1 MKLNINGKNALI
13 TGGANGIGEAISNDL
28 AKAGVNIFVTTRS
41 RRNILKLKKKL
52 QKYNVKVDGVIIDFL
67 KKNYLKK
74 IKKFLKSKK
83 IDILVNNAGHN
94 LNITNPYCRKKDW
107 YNVLELNFFNSVN
120 LCNYLIPKMKKNGWG
135 RIVNITSCAGLENMG
150 PVTYGVAKSALTAY
164 TRTMGRIL
172 ATEAKNVVMSAVFP
186 GVVKTKGGHWDKIL
200 KNDPKRAKKYLK
212 ERMPLGRFGKPSE
225 ISPIVVFHCSE
236 LASFSHGAIVPADA
250 GQSRHY
256 MYFNY
261 LS

>member
-1 MKLNINGKNALI
+1 MKLGINKKNAFI
-13 TGGANGIGEAISNDL
+13 TGGANGIGEAISIDL
-28 AKAGVNIFVTTRS
+28 AKAGANIYVTSRS
-41 RRNILKLKKKL
+41 QKNILDLKKKL
-52 QKYNVKVDGVIIDFL
+52 KKYGVKVDGVIVDFL
-67 KKNYLKK
+67 KKNYLIK
-74 IKKFLKSKK
+74 IKKFLQSKN
-83 IDILVNNAGHN
+83 IEILVNNAGHN
-94 LNITNPYCRKKDW
+94 LNITNPYCSKKDW
-107 YNVLELNFFNSVN
+107 NNVLELNFFNSVN

-172 ATEAKNVVMSAVFP
+172 ATESKNIVMSAVFP
-186 GVVKTKGGHWDKIL
+186 GVVITKGGHWDKIL
-200 KNDPKRAKKYLK
+200 KNDPKRAKKYIK

-225 ISPIVVFHCSE
+225 ISPIVVFHCSQ